1 MYVRGNGC
9 DACRHRGVIGQ
20 TVAAEVIAMDWQLL
34 QYLRE
39 DQAGQAYTY
48 WLNDMHG
55 LTHVAHALKL
65 ISEGMVDPYN
75 AEERLGVNLD
85 FDSTNNLRA
94 S

>member
-1 MYVRGNGC
+1 
-9 DACRHRGVIGQ
+9 
-20 TVAAEVIAMDWQLL
+20 
-34 QYLRE
+34 
-39 DQAGQAYTY
+39 
-48 WLNDMHG
+48 MHG